1 MSSAQVDR
9 YRSTELYLRGHFDQ
23 KVRALKTSKAAT
35 VGNMTATVDFVSK
48 RKVSASIPFAN

>member
-9 YRSTELYLRGHFDQ
+9 YRSTEYLRGHFDQ

-35 VGNMTATVDFVSK
+35 VGNMTDTVDFVSK